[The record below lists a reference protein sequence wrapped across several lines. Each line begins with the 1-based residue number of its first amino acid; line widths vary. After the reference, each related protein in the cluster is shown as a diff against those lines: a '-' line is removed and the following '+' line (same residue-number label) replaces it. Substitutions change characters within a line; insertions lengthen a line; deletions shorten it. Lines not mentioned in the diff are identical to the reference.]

1 MKAELGKDLIRC
13 LTSSVWPSILGCGT
27 GQESRGRFAQRAM
40 WLRSSRT
47 RTEWRGKSADSR
59 GGMIGKQKGRGAS
72 AAVREEQDMNPAQ
85 EKAPPGRNAGT
96 RAGCRNNFDL
106 LDKGGNGTLA
116 DGPDRADG
124 RGTS

>member
-1 MKAELGKDLIRC
+1 MLNEFCLAFDFGLRDWTRIARAFRAAGDVAEVLSHKDGMERQKRRL
-13 LTSSVWPSILGCGT
+13 
-27 GQESRGRFAQRAM
+27 RGR
-40 WLRSSRT
+40 
-47 RTEWRGKSADSR
+47 
-59 GGMIGKQKGRGAS
+59 MIGKQKGRGAN

-96 RAGCRNNFDL
+96 RPGCTNNFDL